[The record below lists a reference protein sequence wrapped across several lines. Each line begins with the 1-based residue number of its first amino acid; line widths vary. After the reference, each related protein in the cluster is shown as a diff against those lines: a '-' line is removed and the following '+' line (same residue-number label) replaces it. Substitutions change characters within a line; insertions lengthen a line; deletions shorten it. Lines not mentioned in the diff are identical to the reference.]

1 MLKKK
6 EEHQSTEDEILAFEE
21 KREAVNNKAKEY
33 LHDKEKL
40 KNLIEEAEVKAKDEK
55 SNKGIV
61 KEMWDSLKEM
71 FELVKAYINGDY
83 RRIPYGS
90 LLMIVGA
97 ILYFVMPVDTIPDFL
112 AVLGLT
118 DDAAV
123 IAFTIKKVKKDLD
136 QFIEWKQQQEIN
148 LEDETE

>member
-33 LHDKEKL
+33 LHDKVKL

-61 KEMWDSLKEM
+61 KETWDSLKEM

>member
-61 KEMWDSLKEM
+61 KETWDSLKEM

>member
-61 KEMWDSLKEM
+61 KETWDSLKEM

-90 LLMIVGA
+90 LLLIVGA

-112 AVLGLT
+112 AVLGFT

>member
-61 KEMWDSLKEM
+61 KETWDSLKEM

-112 AVLGLT
+112 AVLGFT

>member
-61 KEMWDSLKEM
+61 KETWDSLKEM

-90 LLMIVGA
+90 LLLIVGA

>member
-61 KEMWDSLKEM
+61 KETWDSLKEM

-112 AVLGLT
+112 AVLGFT

-136 QFIEWKQQQEIN
+136 QFIEWKQQRDKLEENEI
-148 LEDETE
+148 E